1 MSILQ
6 YIASNMPLPELDA
19 GEAMYH
25 GKWQYFHDAWL

>member
-6 YIASNMPLPELDA
+6 YIASNMPLPKLGA

-25 GKWQYFHDAWL
+25 GEMAVFP

>member
-6 YIASNMPLPELDA
+6 YIASDMLLPELDV

-25 GKWQYFHDAWL
+25 GKWQYFHEAWL